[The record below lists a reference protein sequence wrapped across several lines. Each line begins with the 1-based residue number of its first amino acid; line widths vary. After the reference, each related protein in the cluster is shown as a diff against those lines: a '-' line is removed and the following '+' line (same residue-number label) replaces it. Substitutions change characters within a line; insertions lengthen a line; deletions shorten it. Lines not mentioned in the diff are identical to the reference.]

1 MFPHLLT
8 VFRDVN
14 FPAVDL
20 LDHVIFD
27 ELVDDFT
34 LLDLHLH
41 LGLHGFRGQEEDD
54 ISRGQALELPPNAF
68 GLSFPQGFPYLVFQ
82 FLVGLV
88 LGNHEGEGFFF
99 SFSWHCA
106 TAAGPR

>member
-8 VFRDVN
+8 VFHDAN

-34 LLDLHLH
+34 LLDVHLH
-41 LGLHGFRGQEEDD
+41 LGLHGFRGQ
-54 ISRGQALELPPNAF
+54 
-68 GLSFPQGFPYLVFQ
+68 
-82 FLVGLV
+82 
-88 LGNHEGEGFFF
+88 
-99 SFSWHCA
+99 
-106 TAAGPR
+106 